1 MYLAKKSV
9 CPRSSAEHFASM
21 HCSTENLGES
31 QHSVKAIKTETS
43 FLKGFLLSHPYFWVG
58 LLQERDKPAIENILA
73 P

>member
-1 MYLAKKSV
+1 MYLAEKSV

-21 HCSTENLGES
+21 DCSTENSGES

-43 FLKGFLLSHPYFWVG
+43 FFKFLLFHPYFWFG
-58 LLQERDKPAIENILA
+58 LLQETDKPATEYILA